1 MITIATS
8 GGGTGGHVTP
18 CIALFPDLKKRFDR
32 IIHIG
37 GDGMEQSLIPP
48 TGIPL
53 FTTKTI
59 KFDRANIFNNFKIPF
74 VLNSAIKEAKE
85 ILKKEK
91 VNVVFGK
98 GGYASLPSILAAKKL
113 NIPVI
118 IHESDFN
125 MGLANRFAS
134 KFADLVLTS
143 FPETNG
149 GVFVGNPI
157 REKIFNGDKLKAVK
171 KYGLDIARPTL
182 LVFGGSSGAAAI
194 NALIFKTAKSLTKS
208 YNLVHIVG
216 KNEKTRL
223 FLPNYVALSYADD
236 IEDLYA
242 SSDVIIMRGGANSL
256 QEVTALGKRI
266 ICIPLPK
273 SKHSRGDQEDNAL
286 SYEKRGLI
294 NLLRQN
300 EATEEHLMKLI
311 ATVINQKEHPQ
322 NKSTPNGEIV
332 KKIMELVKTN

>member
-18 CIALFPDLKKRFDR
+18 CIALFPDLKKRFDK
-32 IIHIG
+32 IIHLG
-37 GDGMEQSLIPP
+37 GDGMEKTLIPP
-48 TGIPL
+48 TGVPL

-59 KFDRANIFNNFKIPF
+59 KFDRANPFNNFKIPF
-74 VLNSAIKEAKE
+74 VLSSALKEAKE
-85 ILKKEK
+85 ILTSEN
-91 VNVVFGK
+91 VDVVFGK
-98 GGYASLPSILAAKKL
+98 GGYASLPSILAAKRL
-113 NIPVI
+113 NIPVV

-134 KFADLVLTS
+134 KFASLVLTS
-143 FPETNG
+143 FPETKG

-157 REKIFNGDKLKAVK
+157 RERIFHGDKITAVK
-171 KYGLDIARPTL
+171 RYGLDITKPTL
-182 LVFGGSSGAAAI
+182 LVFGGSSGSAAI
-194 NALIFKTAKSLTKS
+194 NALIFKTAITLTKRF
-208 YNLVHIVG
+208 NLVHIVG
-216 KNEKTRL
+216 SNEKTRL

-242 SSDVIIMRGGANSL
+242 LSDVIIMRGGANSL
-256 QEVTALGKRI
+256 QEATALGKRV

-294 NLLRQN
+294 TILKQTD
-300 EATEEHLMKLI
+300 ATEKSLI
-311 ATVINQKEHPQ
+311 ALIDTVMNQKERPQ
-322 NKSTPNGEIV
+322 DKSTPNGEIV
-332 KKIMELVKTN
+332 KKIMELVKS